1 MDLFGIFK
9 RRSTADRNRI
19 KTKHDVVAF
28 FQEATKDADLAAFL
42 TDVVEHIGRHGY
54 IEVRRG
60 GSGMPYAAEY
70 QVCPSD
76 DRRREDV
83 QAELNDLQESLKT
96 AISDDERDRI
106 ERQIAQLAG
115 GVCTVWIN
123 TMLSIDF
130 EERSHLVAD
139 SFRRFKES
147 ING

>member
-9 RRSTADRNRI
+9 RRSTADRSRI
-19 KTKHDVVAF
+19 KTKHDAVAF
-28 FQEATKDADLAAFL
+28 FQEATKDADLAALL
-42 TDVVEHIGRHGY
+42 TDVVEHIGRWGY

-76 DRRREDV
+76 DRRQADI
-83 QAELNDLQESLKT
+83 QAELSGLHESLST

-106 ERQIAQLAG
+106 ERKIAQLAG

-123 TMLSIDF
+123 TMLSVDF
-130 EERSHLVAD
+130 EERSRLVAD
-139 SFRRFKES
+139 SFRKFKEA
-147 ING
+147 IQE

>member
-9 RRSTADRNRI
+9 RRSTADRSRI
-19 KTKHDVVAF
+19 RTKHDVVAF

-42 TDVVEHIGRHGY
+42 TDVLDHTGRHGY

-70 QVCPSD
+70 QPCPSD
-76 DRRREDV
+76 DRSQADI
-83 QAELNDLQESLKT
+83 QAELSNLQESLRT

-106 ERQIAQLAG
+106 ERQIAQLVG

-123 TMLSIDF
+123 TMLSADF
-130 EERSHLVAD
+130 EERSRLVGD
-139 SFRRFKES
+139 SFRKFKEA
-147 ING
+147 IKG